1 MNNRILR
8 PNPFMLMLA
17 LLGCTIVQPANGW
30 AFDLE
35 SVLEGTRITPPARVR
50 FREERHNQML
60 KEPLILSGYL
70 EYLETGQLRKVVES
84 PFQETLLI
92 SGEKIQIVRD
102 GETKTLSAKHSRS
115 LRIML
120 EGIEAILAGQEQQLL
135 AAFSSALT
143 GTTDAWYLAL
153 TPRSNRIARQL
164 LGLQVG
170 GDADAVTSIRID
182 LSGNEWHRMEIMPD
196 DAEQ

>member
-1 MNNRILR
+1 MNDRIPR
-8 PNPFMLMLA
+8 ANPLTLMLA
-17 LLGCTIVQPANGW
+17 LLGCLLLSPPTVW
-30 AFDLE
+30 AFDLD
-35 SVLEGTRITPPARVR
+35 SVLETSKISPPARVR
-50 FREERHNQML
+50 FREERHNPLL

-70 EYLETGQLRKVVES
+70 EYLAAGHLRKVVES

-92 SGEKIQIVRD
+92 SGESIEILRD
-102 GETKTLSAKHSRS
+102 GKTTTLSAKHSRS
-115 LRIML
+115 LRTML
-120 EGIEAILAGQEQQLL
+120 AGIEAILAGQEDQLL

-164 LGLQVG
+164 VGLQVG

-182 LSGNEWHRMEIMPD
+182 LSDDEWHRMIIIPD

>member
-1 MNNRILR
+1 MSMQTLG
-8 PNPFMLMLA
+8 PNPRALMLV
-17 LLGCTIVQPANGW
+17 LLGSMFVSAANVW

-35 SVLEGTRITPPARVR
+35 SVLEATKITPPARVR
-50 FREERHNQML
+50 FREERHNQLL

-70 EYLETGQLRKVVES
+70 EYLENGLLRKVVES

-92 SGEKIQIVRD
+92 SGEKIEIVRD
-102 GETKTLSAKHSRS
+102 GETKTLSARHSRS
-115 LRIML
+115 LRAML

-135 AAFSSALT
+135 AAFSSDLT
-143 GTTDAWYLAL
+143 GTTDAWNLLL
-153 TPRSNRIARQL
+153 TPRSNRIAKQL
-164 LGLQVG
+164 VGLQVG

-182 LSGNEWHRMEIMPD
+182 LSGDEWHRMDIFRD

>member
-8 PNPFMLMLA
+8 LSPFSLMLA
-17 LLGCTIVQPANGW
+17 LLGSTLVLPANGW

-35 SVLEGTRITPPARVR
+35 SVLEGTKITPPARVR
-50 FREERHNQML
+50 FREERHNQLL

-70 EYLETGQLRKVVES
+70 EYLQTGQLRQVVES

-92 SGEKIQIVRD
+92 SGEKIEIVRD
-102 GETKTLSAKHSRS
+102 GETRTLSAKHSRS
-115 LRIML
+115 LRTML
-120 EGIEAILAGQEQQLL
+120 EGIEAILAGQEDQLL
-135 AAFSSALT
+135 AAFSSDLSGST
-143 GTTDAWYLAL
+143 EAWYLAL
-153 TPRSNRIARQL
+153 TPRSNRIAKQL

-182 LSGNEWHRMEIMPD
+182 LPGNEWHRMEIFPD

>member
-8 PNPFMLMLA
+8 PKLFTLLLA
-17 LLGCTIVQPANGW
+17 LLGSTLVLPANVW

-35 SVLEGTRITPPARVR
+35 SVLEGTKITPPARVR
-50 FREERHNQML
+50 FREERHNQLL

-70 EYLETGQLRKVVES
+70 EYLQTGQLRKVVES

-92 SGEKIQIVRD
+92 SGEKIEIVRD

-115 LRIML
+115 FRTML
-120 EGIEAILAGQEQQLL
+120 EGIAAILAGQEQQLL
-135 AAFSSALT
+135 AAFSSDLT
-143 GTTDAWYLAL
+143 GTADAWTLAL
-153 TPRSNRIARQL
+153 TPRSNRVARQL
-164 LGLQVG
+164 IGLQVG

-182 LSGNEWHRMEIMPD
+182 LSGNEWHRMEIIPD
-196 DAEQ
+196 EAEQ